1 MRTSIRNSSGEKSS
15 DYPLPPTRGGLY
27 YAHQTTLESYVR
39 MLCRKGWK
47 AVFVVSVVV
56 TGLLFRA
63 EGALASDFS
72 PEDSADSALTLTLN
86 VPDFALINQI
96 TRPHYLGSNSLP
108 DLLPNF
114 PPQDLFSHRFGHR
127 SDPSPEAGLDGL
139 TWDMLWRHAHRIPVN
154 AVPEPSALALF
165 AVATLLLGARNLRSR
180 K

>member
-1 MRTSIRNSSGEKSS
+1 
-15 DYPLPPTRGGLY
+15 
-27 YAHQTTLESYVR
+27 

-47 AVFVVSVVV
+47 AVVVSVVAA
-56 TGLLFRA
+56 GLLFRA
-63 EGALASDFS
+63 EAELHSDFQAETS
-72 PEDSADSALTLTLN
+72 SNSALNLTLN

-127 SDPSPEAGLDGL
+127 SDPSPESGLDGL
-139 TWDMLWRHAHRIPVN
+139 TWDMLWSHAHRIPIN